1 MTVAYKKSECFDDT
15 EKIIEKII
23 EKIKKSSLQYIIET
37 SKEKIERNLNKG
49 MFGLG
54 KIIFRERGNKCRLY
68 ALSEG
73 AVRRT
78 SNMWFLKFCNIY
90 RKTL

>member
-54 KIIFRERGNKCRLY
+54 KIHFSRKRKQMSFVCL
-68 ALSEG
+68 
-73 AVRRT
+73 VRRSRT
-78 SNMWFLKFCNIY
+78 QNF
-90 RKTL
+90 